1 MCFYLK
7 NTGLHR
13 LHEKLPVLRLSKQNM
28 KGNLIMQSAILHVL
42 DLSDIMYSHA
52 EISCTLSILV

>member
-28 KGNLIMQSAILHVL
+28 KGNLIMQSAILQVF
-42 DLSDIMYSHA
+42 DL
-52 EISCTLSILV
+52 